1 MTSLFH
7 TLNISKVDMLNRLLD
22 LDVVSNNLA
31 NVNTVGY
38 KSNRANFQELLAA
51 NGMKDGIQFASTQ
64 ALMHQG
70 SFQMTGSSLDW
81 AIEGEG
87 LFAVQLPDGRTA
99 YTRDGHFQL
108 DAENNLVSSSGYPL
122 IWQGT
127 LPPDTQ
133 NVSVGPNGQV
143 SALTE
148 TGWQEVGT
156 VQLSRFANPTALS
169 SFGQNVFL
177 ATDVSGAA
185 QANVPGQNGYGIIRA
200 QALEQ
205 SNVDMAQEMTHL
217 MTLQRSFQIS
227 TRLFQQTDSMINLAI
242 NMRKY

>member
-1 MTSLFH
+1 MSLFH
-7 TLNISKVDMLNRLLD
+7 TLNISKIDMLNRLVD

-38 KSNRANFQELLAA
+38 KTNRTNFQELLAS
-51 NGMKDGIQFASTQ
+51 NGMKDGTKIASTQ
-64 ALMHQG
+64 ILTHQG
-70 SFQMTGSSLDW
+70 SFQMTGNYLDW

-87 LFAVQLPDGRTA
+87 FFAVELPDGTTA
-99 YTRDGHFQL
+99 YTRDGSFTL
-108 DAENNLVSSSGYPL
+108 DGENNLVNGSGYPV
-122 IWQGT
+122 IWEGT
-127 LPPDTQ
+127 LPDDTYS
-133 NVSVGPNGQV
+133 VSVSTSGQV
-143 SALTE
+143 AALTE
-148 TGWQEVGT
+148 AGWQEVGT
-156 VQLSRFANPTALS
+156 IQLTRFANPTGLS
-169 SFGQNVFL
+169 AYGQNVFL
-177 ATDVSGAA
+177 ETDVSGAA
-185 QANVPGQNGYGIIRA
+185 QANTPGLDGYGIIRA